1 MGFLNYMKKL
11 NITYR
16 EIIIINEL
24 FHRIFIFNEYHILS
38 NLNNKVLDEFEKDL
52 FFGIILEEI
61 I

>member
-1 MGFLNYMKKL
+1 MGFINSMKKL

-16 EIIIINEL
+16 EIINEF

-52 FFGIILEEI
+52 FFGIILEEFI
-61 I
+61 

>member
-1 MGFLNYMKKL
+1 MGFLNSMKKL
-11 NITYR
+11 DITYR
-16 EIIIINEL
+16 EIINEL

>member
-1 MGFLNYMKKL
+1 MSFLNYMKKL

-16 EIIIINEL
+16 EIINEF
-24 FHRIFIFNEYHILS
+24 FHIIFIYNEYNMLS

-52 FFGIILEEI
+52 FFGIILVEI

>member
-16 EIIIINEL
+16 EIINEL
-24 FHRIFIFNEYHILS
+24 FYRIFIFNEYNMLS
-38 NLNNKVLDEFEKDL
+38 NFNNKVLDEFEKNL
-52 FFGIILEEI
+52 FFGITLQEI

>member
-11 NITYR
+11 SITYR
-16 EIIIINEL
+16 EIINEL
-24 FHRIFIFNEYHILS
+24 FHRIFIFNEYNMLS
-38 NLNNKVLDEFEKDL
+38 NFNNKVLDEFEKDL

>member
-1 MGFLNYMKKL
+1 MKKL

-16 EIIIINEL
+16 EIINEF
-24 FHRIFIFNEYHILS
+24 FHIIFIYNEYNMLS

-52 FFGIILEEI
+52 FFGIILVEI

>member
-1 MGFLNYMKKL
+1 MKKL

-16 EIIIINEL
+16 EIINEF
-24 FHRIFIFNEYHILS
+24 FHRIFIFNEYNMLS

-52 FFGIILEEI
+52 FFGIILQEI

>member
-1 MGFLNYMKKL
+1 MSFLNYMKKL

-16 EIIIINEL
+16 EIINEF
-24 FHRIFIFNEYHILS
+24 FHRIFIFNEYNMLS

-52 FFGIILEEI
+52 FFGMILEKI